1 MKGKDFKAF
10 ASMVPDD
17 AVIEYNHYG
26 WNPLEA
32 TKLRACI
39 SPTAQQP
46 QEQEAPPCINTYTT
60 RTPTS

>member
-1 MKGKDFKAF
+1 MKGKDIKAF

-17 AVIEYNHYG
+17 AVIEYNNYG

-46 QEQEAPPCINTYTT
+46 QDQEA
-60 RTPTS
+60 SHA